1 MEKRDF
7 RVIHRIINTRV
18 VNFEVCNWRD
28 VIAIL
33 YNNKKLCKLSQEG
46 NIKLKSQKNYV
57 DESSCSTYKVLYF
70 CLRHVILAQIV
81 NG

>member
-18 VNFEVCNWRD
+18 VNFKVCNCRD

-46 NIKLKSQKNYV
+46 NIKLKSQKSYA
-57 DESSCSTYKVLYF
+57 DESSCSTYKFLYF
-70 CLRHVILAQIV
+70 ILRYVILA
-81 NG
+81 